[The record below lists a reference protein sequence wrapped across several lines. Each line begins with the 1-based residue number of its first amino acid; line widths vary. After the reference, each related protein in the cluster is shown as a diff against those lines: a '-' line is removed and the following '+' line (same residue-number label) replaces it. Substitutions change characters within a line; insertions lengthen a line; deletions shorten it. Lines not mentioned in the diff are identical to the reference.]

1 MPRSAPPVAPVR
13 EQRLDTTQAGSAS
26 SPSSIADRKTLRRAL
41 RAARRAQSPHARRT
55 GSQRVCDRIARSS
68 WFQRSRT
75 LSAYWPVE
83 GELDLRPLIGVAL
96 SKGKRVYLP
105 IVDPVARVLH
115 FARYRPERGLRVSGY
130 GLSEPRAQRGE
141 RIVPLRLDLVLLP
154 LVGFDAFGTRLGMGG
169 GYYDR
174 TFAGV
179 RSAAATRRPR
189 LVGVAF
195 ELQRLDALE
204 RAPWD
209 VPIDA
214 VVTDRGSYRVA
225 EE

>member
-13 EQRLDTTQAGSAS
+13 EQRLDTALTGSAS
-26 SPSSIADRKTLRRAL
+26 SLSSIDARKALRRQL
-41 RAARRAQSPHARRT
+41 RAARRAQSPHARRS
-55 GSQRVCDRIARSS
+55 GSRRVCAWIARSA
-68 WFQRSRT
+68 WFRRSRT
-75 LSAYWPVE
+75 LSAYWPIE
-83 GELDLRPLIGVAL
+83 GELDLRPLIRIAL
-96 SKGKRVYLP
+96 EQGKRVYLP
-105 IVDPVARVLH
+105 VVDPVARVLR

-130 GLSEPRAQRGE
+130 GLSEPRAGRDE
-141 RIVPLRLDLVLLP
+141 RIDPRRLDLVLLP
-154 LVGFDAFGTRLGMGG
+154 LVGFDRHGTRLGMGG

-189 LVGVAF
+189 LVGVAY
-195 ELQRLDALE
+195 ELQRLGELE

-214 VVTDRGSYRVA
+214 VVTDRACYRFTP
-225 EE
+225 E